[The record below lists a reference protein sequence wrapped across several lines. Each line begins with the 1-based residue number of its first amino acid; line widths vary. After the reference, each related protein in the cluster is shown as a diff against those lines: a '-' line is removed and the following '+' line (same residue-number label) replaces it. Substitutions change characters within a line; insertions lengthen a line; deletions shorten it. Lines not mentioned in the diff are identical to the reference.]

1 MTWDDLRNLN
11 KEEILARLGLQT
23 KSDPLA
29 WLLPALGLFGAGILV
44 GTGLGMMMAPKPGRE
59 LRADLA
65 NRLENVLGSDTK
77 VHMGDQRSVAVLSS
91 PSSQG

>member
-11 KEEILARLGLQT
+11 KEEILARLGLQMT
-23 KSDPLA
+23 PGPLS
-29 WLLPALGLFGAGILV
+29 WLLPALGLFGAGMLV

-65 NRLENVLGSDTK
+65 NRLENALGSDAK
-77 VHMGDQRSVAVLSS
+77 GHMGDQRSMAALST

>member
-11 KEEILARLGLQT
+11 KEELLARLGLQM
-23 KSDPLA
+23 KPGPLA
-29 WLLPALGLFGAGILV
+29 WLLPALGLFGAGMLV

-65 NRLENVLGSDTK
+65 NRLENALGSDTK
-77 VHMGDQRSVAVLSS
+77 GHMGDQHSMAALST